1 MNAPVG
7 RREFF
12 TLEAGEYLERLA
24 LLAAGASAP
33 DGEDLVRYAR
43 ALRGAAL
50 MAGPAGYAVAAAA
63 IESVAKAVRDGGVAW
78 TPVLGERI
86 SQSVEECKSLLHRVR
101 EWSDVDRERCDS
113 IAERLDGM
121 IGVAGKRPG
130 LGGIGS
136 GPGLSAGVRA
146 YVAREAAAVAG
157 TLEQVA
163 ETVERS
169 PSPESADQLLHR
181 LQPLRGLGAL
191 PGLSPLP
198 ELLETLD
205 LTIAFACRGGAWP
218 RAAGPAFRATAAA
231 LSRMA
236 RDIAELGI
244 PQHDSHEIV
253 QAAELLR
260 EAFAH
265 EKDVVPITALLADG
279 DTDGIVTRGAPR
291 EISTASSGV
300 AMELAGL
307 ADRFRHAV
315 AQTREGVSRTARSLA
330 LNALGLSVRGLALSQ
345 GVNLAT
351 SGFLARV
358 DRETMSGRALLAGD
372 RFAEILELA
381 VAALSTAAVAESVAG
396 LSLALAPL
404 SDELDRTAGA
414 GAKPVEPEEIEIIPI
429 EALAPE
435 AGLDAD
441 IVPIESLFYDAPVP
455 ATLASPVLAYS
466 PFEQTFSTLFMLEHG
481 GARAATPI
489 VPIESLAPESEPA
502 AVSIDTLL
510 YRGRRALERADL
522 VRRELDAALRV
533 RRGLTGVET
542 LLEELLALVPLAL
555 DDDR

>member
-1 MNAPVG
+1 VNAPVG

-24 LLAAGASAP
+24 LLTAGASPP
-33 DGEDLVRYAR
+33 DGQDLVRYAR

-50 MAGPAGYAVAAAA
+50 MAGPAGYAVVAAA
-63 IESVAKAVRDGGVAW
+63 IEGVAKVVRDGGVAW
-78 TPVLGERI
+78 SPVLAERM
-86 SQSVEECKSLLHRVR
+86 SQSIEECKALLHRVR
-101 EWSDVDRERCDS
+101 EWADVDRERCDRM
-113 IAERLDGM
+113 AERLEELVG
-121 IGVAGKRPG
+121 AAAKRPG
-130 LGGIGS
+130 LGGIGT

-163 ETVERS
+163 DVIERN
-169 PSPESADQLLHR
+169 PSPDSADVLLHR

-205 LTIAFACRGGAWP
+205 LTVAFACRGGAWP
-218 RAAGPAFRATAAA
+218 RTAGPAFRATAAA

-265 EKDVVPITALLADG
+265 EQDVVPVSSLFADG
-279 DTDGIVTRGAPR
+279 DTDGIVSRGSAP
-291 EISTASSGV
+291 ESAPASSGV
-300 AMELAGL
+300 AMELSGL

-330 LNALGLSVRGLALSQ
+330 LNALGLSVRGLALSRE
-345 GVNLAT
+345 VSSAT
-351 SGFLARV
+351 AGFLARV
-358 DRETMSGRALLAGD
+358 DRETMSGRALVAGN

-396 LSLALAPL
+396 LQSRKSSIAPPVPTPSRSRPTRSRSSRSKSSHPSSTPTPTSSPSNRCSMTHPWLLLQRPGVESLRRSSRRSRPSSCSSTARPWRPRRSSPSSRWHRSRRHHRSRSRRSCTA
-404 SDELDRTAGA
+404 AGA
-414 GAKPVEPEEIEIIPI
+414 PWNEPIGFAASWTRRSRSAPI
-429 EALAPE
+429 
-435 AGLDAD
+435 
-441 IVPIESLFYDAPVP
+441 
-455 ATLASPVLAYS
+455 
-466 PFEQTFSTLFMLEHG
+466 
-481 GARAATPI
+481 
-489 VPIESLAPESEPA
+489 
-502 AVSIDTLL
+502 
-510 YRGRRALERADL
+510 
-522 VRRELDAALRV
+522 
-533 RRGLTGVET
+533 
-542 LLEELLALVPLAL
+542 
-555 DDDR
+555 

>member
-1 MNAPVG
+1 VSAPVG

-24 LLAAGASAP
+24 LLAGGTSAP
-33 DGEDLVRYAR
+33 AGEDLVRYAR

-78 TPVLGERI
+78 TPVLAEHI
-86 SQSVEECKSLLHRVR
+86 SQSVEDCKALLHRVR
-101 EWSDVDRERCDS
+101 EWADVDRERCDRM
-113 IAERLDGM
+113 AEQLDGLV
-121 IGVAGKRPG
+121 GAAGKRIGPS
-130 LGGIGS
+130 GIGA

-146 YVAREAAAVAG
+146 YVARESAAVAG
-157 TLEQVA
+157 TLEQLA
-163 ETVERS
+163 DAVERS
-169 PSPESADQLLHR
+169 PSPDSADVLLHR

-265 EKDVVPITALLADG
+265 EQDVVQIADLFADG
-279 DTDGIVTRGAPR
+279 DTEGIVRRGIPPEAA
-291 EISTASSGV
+291 TASSGV
-300 AMELAGL
+300 SMELAGL

-315 AQTREGVSRTARSLA
+315 AQTGEGVSRTARSLA
-330 LNALGLSVRGLALSQ
+330 LNALGLSVRGLALSREV
-345 GVNLAT
+345 GAAAG
-351 SGFLARV
+351 GFLARV
-358 DRETMSGRALLAGD
+358 DRETMSGRALVGGD
-372 RFAEILELA
+372 RFADVLDRA
-381 VAALSTAAVAESVAG
+381 VAAFSAAATAESVAG
-396 LSLALAPL
+396 LAVALSPLSEGLDALA
-404 SDELDRTAGA
+404 GA
-414 GAKPVEPEEIEIIPI
+414 EAKPVADEEIEIIPI
-429 EALAPE
+429 ESLAPAPDPD
-435 AGLDAD
+435 AGV
-441 IVPIESLFYDAPVP
+441 VPIESLFYDAPVP
-455 ATLASPVLAYS
+455 RAPEPRGRGFL
-466 PFEQTFSTLFMLEHG
+466 PFEQTFSTLFLLEHG
-481 GARAATPI
+481 ATLGATPI
-489 VPIESLAPESEPA
+489 VPIESLAPEPETVA
-502 AVSIDTLL
+502 ITTLL

-522 VRRELDAALRV
+522 VRRELDAALKT
-533 RRGLTGVET
+533 RRDLTGVET

>member
-1 MNAPVG
+1 VNAPVG

-24 LLAAGASAP
+24 LLTAGASPP
-33 DGEDLVRYAR
+33 DGQDLVRYAR

-50 MAGPAGYAVAAAA
+50 MAGPAGYAVVAAA
-63 IESVAKAVRDGGVAW
+63 IEGVAKVVRDGGVAW
-78 TPVLGERI
+78 SPVLAERM
-86 SQSVEECKSLLHRVR
+86 SQSIEECKALLHRVR
-101 EWSDVDRERCDS
+101 EWADVDRERCDRM
-113 IAERLDGM
+113 AERLEELVG
-121 IGVAGKRPG
+121 AAAKRPG
-130 LGGIGS
+130 LGGIGT

-163 ETVERS
+163 DVIERN
-169 PSPESADQLLHR
+169 PSPDSADVLLHR

-205 LTIAFACRGGAWP
+205 LTVAFACRGGAWP
-218 RAAGPAFRATAAA
+218 RTAGPAFRATAAA

-265 EKDVVPITALLADG
+265 EQDVVPVSSLFADG
-279 DTDGIVTRGAPR
+279 DTDGIVSRGSAP
-291 EISTASSGV
+291 ESAPASSGV
-300 AMELAGL
+300 AMELSGL

-330 LNALGLSVRGLALSQ
+330 LNALGLSVRGLALSRE
-345 GVNLAT
+345 VSSAT
-351 SGFLARV
+351 AGFLARV
-358 DRETMSGRALLAGD
+358 DRETMSGRALVAGN

-396 LSLALAPL
+396 LQLALAPI
-404 SDELDRTAGA
+404 SEELDRSAGA
-414 GAKPVEPEEIEIIPI
+414 DAEPVAPDEIEVIPI
-429 EALAPE
+429 EELAPIIDP
-435 AGLDAD
+435 DAD
-441 IVPIESLFYDAPVP
+441 VVPIESLLYDAPVAAPP
-455 ATLASPVLAYS
+455 APRGRVLT
-466 PFEQTFSTLFMLEHG
+466 PFEQTFSTLFLLEHG
-481 GARAATPI
+481 AALAATPI
-489 VPIESLAPESEPA
+489 VPIESLAPEPETPSVPITA
-502 AVSIDTLL
+502 LL
-510 YRGRRALERADL
+510 YRGRRALERADR
-522 VRRELDAALRV
+522 VRRELDAALKIRPD
-533 RRGLTGVET
+533 LTGIEA